1 MPSQTRLRVAVAAV
15 VAVSIVTPAAAG
27 ATQTHAPALAGQTTV
42 VATRTSRIDVSLPKP
57 VSLAYDKAGL
67 ALRGITIEGA
77 GRYVGVSL
85 VSLKSQD
92 GFAQLLIRPCFRAG
106 CARTEGGAKPILFG
120 TAWSSQAVTYGIS
133 GGPPPARLPAGDYL
147 LSVIADGSPVSVHLK
162 LPGLT
167 GRATY
172 RTRLAQDATTLSPAE
187 RTVTV
192 AGAQPEAQSGGTGS
206 VATSVQLLAQTH
218 LATGHAHV
226 NDESSWCI
234 YDGSGP
240 PGGVMT
246 PGCPGA
252 EDSLGFGATYLQA
265 SYRNEAFGMA
275 LTITPAAAQPPP
287 PATYFQGYLDYGV
300 EDIASVHDN
309 FLWASLGPPK
319 Q

>member
-1 MPSQTRLRVAVAAV
+1 LSSQTRLRVAVAAV
-15 VAVSIVTPAAAG
+15 VAVGVVTPAAAG

-57 VSLAYDKAGL
+57 VSLRYDKDGL
-67 ALRGITIEGA
+67 ALRGITVEGA

-85 VSLKSQD
+85 ASLRSQD

-106 CARTEGGAKPILFG
+106 CTASAAGGKPVLFG
-120 TAWSSQAVTYGIS
+120 TAWSSQPVSYGASS
-133 GGPPPARLPAGDYL
+133 GLPPATLPAGDYV
-147 LSVIADGSPVSVHLK
+147 LSVIADGSPVSVHLN

-172 RTRLAQDATTLSPAE
+172 RTRLPEDASALSPAE
-187 RTVTV
+187 RTVAV
-192 AGAQPEAQSGGTGS
+192 AGAQPEAQSGGTGA

-218 LATGHAHV
+218 LASGSTHV
-226 NDESSWCI
+226 DDESSWCV

-240 PGGVMT
+240 PGGVLT

-252 EDSLGFGATYLQA
+252 EQSLGFGATYLSA
-265 SYRNEAFGMA
+265 SFGDEAFGMA
-275 LTITPAAAQPPP
+275 LTIGPASQSPP
-287 PATYFQGYLDYGV
+287 PATNYQGYLDYGV
-300 EDIASVHDN
+300 ENITSVHDN
-309 FLWASLGPPK
+309 FLWASLGAPK